1 MPRHPRRHAALTTT
15 GREAARE
22 AHASTGALAK
32 AWSARR
38 AASDAHAGPPADRRT
53 PTGRLHRDGA
63 PVGRT
68 AFRFGENRRREVTA
82 GLALAVVAA
91 AVRAEGVAPG
101 VSPGS
106 STSAPRP
113 PTSVV
118 KHADAASVR
127 VVPASDWSELTLRF
141 SDDGRGGADPAGA
154 GLGLA

>member
-1 MPRHPRRHAALTTT
+1 MVRAPCCLRCPRRTA
-15 GREAARE
+15 
-22 AHASTGALAK
+22 
-32 AWSARR
+32 
-38 AASDAHAGPPADRRT
+38 ADRRT
-53 PTGRLHRDGA
+53 PTGRPHRDGA

-113 PTSVV
+113 PTTVV